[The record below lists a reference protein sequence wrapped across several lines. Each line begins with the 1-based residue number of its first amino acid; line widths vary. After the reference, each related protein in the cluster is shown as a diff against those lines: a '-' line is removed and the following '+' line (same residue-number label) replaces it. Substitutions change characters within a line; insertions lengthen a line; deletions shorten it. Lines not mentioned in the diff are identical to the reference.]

1 MRGAKSMKTKIVARP
16 VLLLGLLLT
25 ATPALAHPHV
35 WVTTKAELVFA
46 ADGKVAAVRHRWT
59 FDPAYSAVVTQ
70 GLDKN
75 NDGKLTPD
83 ELQELAK
90 VNTESLHEFDYFTVL
105 KANGAK
111 QAFASPT
118 NAEMTFDNGAVTLSF
133 HLPLK
138 TPARNKTL
146 ALEVYDPT
154 YFVAFGIAEGDDA
167 VTLANAPQGCGKTVS
182 RPKPIE
188 AAQQQKLSEAFFEAL
203 TSAATVSA
211 TQASR
216 IIVACP

>member
-1 MRGAKSMKTKIVARP
+1 MTTKTIARQ
-16 VLLLGLLLT
+16 LLLPGLLLA

-35 WVTTKAELVFA
+35 WVTTKAEFVFG
-46 ADGKVAAVRHRWT
+46 ADGKVTAVNYRWT
-59 FDPAYSAVVTQ
+59 FDAAYSAVVTQ

-111 QAFASPT
+111 QAFSSPT
-118 NAEMTFDNGAVTLSF
+118 NPQMTFENGAVTLSF
-133 HLPLK
+133 QLPLK
-138 TPARNKTL
+138 APARNKML
-146 ALEVYDPT
+146 ALEVYDPSF
-154 YFVAFGIAEGDDA
+154 FVAFSIAEGDDA
-167 VTLANAPQGCGKTVS
+167 AKLANAPQGCARTIT
-182 RPKPIE
+182 RPKPLD

-203 TSAATVSA
+203 TASAAYGA
-211 TQASR
+211 AQASR
-216 IIVACP
+216 VIVACP